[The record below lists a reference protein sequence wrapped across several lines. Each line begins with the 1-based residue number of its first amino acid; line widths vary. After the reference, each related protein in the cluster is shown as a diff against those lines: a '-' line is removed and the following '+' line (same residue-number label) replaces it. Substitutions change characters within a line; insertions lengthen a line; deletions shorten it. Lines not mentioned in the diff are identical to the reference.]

1 MSASRNGQEST
12 TVAIIGAGFGGIG
25 AATAQV
31 LHDRGANLVLTDLR
45 QASQLL
51 QRAYPAPLRKPIKPE
66 RVAAITGA
74 AGGIERRSPR
84 IVVPRRWIPFSLL
97 RGILNPLVDRRLERD
112 AEIRRLVLEVEREA
126 TRTTE
131 DKSR

>member
-12 TVAIIGAGFGGIG
+12 TVAIIGAAGGIG

-66 RVAAITGA
+66 RVAAATVR
-74 AGGIERRSPR
+74 GIERRSPR
-84 IVVPRRWIPFSLL
+84 IVVPRRWIPFSLV
-97 RGILNPLVDRRLERD
+97 RSILNPLVDRRLERD

>member
-12 TVAIIGAGFGGIG
+12 TVAIIGAAGGIG

-66 RVAAITGA
+66 RVAAATVR
-74 AGGIERRSPR
+74 GIERRSPR